1 MEKLYWSIGE
11 VAEMLG
17 VTQSLLR
24 FWETEFDEIKP
35 RKNKKGTRSYT
46 TSDIEVLRRIYYLTK
61 ECGFTLDGAKEQLR
75 QGKGKDIDTKTQ
87 LIDTL
92 VHVRR
97 FLSKLKDEL

>member
-46 TSDIEVLRRIYYLTK
+46 ASDIEMLRRIYYLTK

-97 FLSKLKDEL
+97 FLSELKDEL

>member
-46 TSDIEVLRRIYYLTK
+46 ASDIEMLRRIYYLTK

-87 LIDTL
+87 LIDTF

-97 FLSKLKDEL
+97 FLSELKDEL